1 MECINQDLTAF
12 NTLGLPS
19 RAAGLWCYESPE
31 GLAQLAGLASHFERM
46 FVLGGGSNVVLAPN
60 LNCLVVKVQSKG
72 IQLLDE
78 SSDGWVVEAQAGE
91 VWHDFVET
99 CVSNGWNGLENLAL
113 IPGTVGAAPVQNIG
127 AYGVELEQRIHS
139 VVAWDMA
146 SQRMVELGQG
156 DCGFAY
162 RDSRFKRAGQGRW
175 LITAVRFSLHKHS
188 RPVLSYPSLNDAF
201 QEAQFFP
208 QRQQPSSTAS
218 GQGAVQASTIT
229 PRQVFDAVCRIRRS
243 KLPDPAVLGNAGSF
257 FKNPIVSAAQY
268 QALNQQWPN
277 LVAYAQPDGSYKL
290 AAGWLIEQAGW
301 KGRRLGPV
309 GMHERQALVL
319 ANYGGADA
327 GMVTRLAERVM
338 ADVEARFG
346 VRLEQEPVMVN

>member
-1 MECINQDLTAF
+1 MERINQDLTTS

-19 RAAGLWCYESPE
+19 CAAALWCYESPE
-31 GLAQLAGLASHFERM
+31 SLAQLAELASRFERV

-60 LNCLVVKVQSKG
+60 LDCLAVKVRSRG
-72 IQLLDE
+72 IRVLSE
-78 SSDGWVVEAQAGE
+78 SNDGWVVEAQAGE

-99 CVSNGWNGLENLAL
+99 CVARGWNGLENLAL

-146 SQRMVELGQG
+146 NQRRVELGKG

-175 LITAVRFSLHKHS
+175 LITAVRFALHRHFQ
-188 RPVLSYPSLNDAF
+188 PVLTYPSLNAVF
-201 QEAQFFP
+201 RET
-208 QRQQPSSTAS
+208 QPSAHTP
-218 GQGAVQASTIT
+218 TIT
-229 PRQVFDAVCRIRRS
+229 PRQVFDAVCAIRRS
-243 KLPDPAVLGNAGSF
+243 KLPDPAVLANAGSF
-257 FKNPIVSAAQY
+257 FKNPVVSAARHREIKTE
-268 QALNQQWPN
+268 WPD
-277 LVAYAQPDGSYKL
+277 LVAYAQPDGGYKL
-290 AAGWLIEQAGW
+290 AAGWLIEQSGW

-319 ANYGGADA
+319 VNYGGADA
-327 GMVTRLAERVM
+327 GAVAALADRV
-338 ADVEARFG
+338 ADDVEARFG
-346 VRLEQEPVMVN
+346 VRLEQEPVKVN